1 MRIGFIFILFFIH
14 NTLFSQFKEEVRII
28 GLELLSEKEYK
39 LPEVRFNSMKK
50 EVSQIRT
57 ELMKIGY
64 MACSVDSILKVDS
77 IKLASIYFNLGRKY
91 VISEFSVDSLTNRAL
106 EEEGKSNLLGSKKHF
121 SGRSFKKI
129 VETVLT
135 YYENSGYPFV
145 AMNLLGANWNNDTLD
160 GQLTVT
166 LNEKI
171 KFGKIHSQGDLQIDE
186 KILALMIGFE
196 EGDSYSQAKL
206 DRIDSYLKGFSFI
219 RIVKPT
225 EYEIVNNRC
234 DVYLYLDGRNANFF
248 NAILGVLPNNTGE
261 IIITGDAKIKLVNA
275 LNNGEQF
282 QINWRKLL
290 PLTQNLNLSA
300 SVPYIFKMPIGVG
313 GNFDL
318 YKKDTS
324 YIDVV
329 SKLQVKYKVGQNLSF
344 AGFYRNRT
352 SSLLSTE
359 KYQYVTELPD
369 FADIRNN
376 EYGLSVEWQNLD
388 FLYNPSRGWL
398 TELEGSVGDK
408 KINKNASLNE
418 ELYEGLKLRSTQF
431 YLKGTV
437 ERYIKLYKKNVLRL
451 GMSGGWIVNQNL
463 FLNELFRLGGLNTLR
478 GFNEESL
485 FASAYSLGTIEY
497 RFLLEE
503 FSNLFVFGQAMYY
516 EQVIKSSYKNDI
528 PYSFGA
534 GINFQTK
541 PGIFSVS
548 YSLGSQ
554 QGNPILFR
562 SAKIHFGFVNYF

>member
-1 MRIGFIFILFFIH
+1 MRIGFIIILFFI
-14 NTLFSQFKEEVRII
+14 NNALFSQVIEEVTVL
-28 GLELLSEKEYK
+28 GLEEISGKEFKVPELKYGSLS
-39 LPEVRFNSMKK
+39 K
-50 EVSQIRT
+50 EVSRLRT
-57 ELMKIGY
+57 DLLKIGY
-64 MACSVDSILKVDS
+64 LACSVDSVTKVDS
-77 IKLASIYFNLGRKY
+77 IKKATIYFDLGNKY
-91 VISEFSVDSLTNRAL
+91 ILSGFTADSISMHAL
-106 EEEGKSNLLGSKKHF
+106 EEMGKTNLLNSKRNF
-121 SGRSFKKI
+121 SSRAFVRVI
-129 VETVLT
+129 ETILL
-135 YYENSGYPFV
+135 YYENNGYPFASV
-145 AMNLLGANWNNDTLD
+145 ELKGANWRNDTLK
-160 GQLTVT
+160 GILSV
-166 LNEKI
+166 NVREKI
-171 KFGKIHSQGDLQIDE
+171 QFGEIYSKGNLQLDKE
-186 KILALMIGFE
+186 ILGLMIGYE
-196 EGDSYSQAKL
+196 EGDSYSQEKL
-206 DRIDSYLKGFSFI
+206 DKIDSYLKGFPFI
-219 RIVKPT
+219 KIVKPT
-225 EYEIVNNRC
+225 EYEFVNNKC
-234 DVYLYLDGRNANFF
+234 DVYLYLDEKNANFF
-248 NAILGVLPNNTGE
+248 NAILGVLPNNNGD

-275 LNNGEQF
+275 LNYGEQF

-300 SVPYIFKMPIGVG
+300 SIPYIFKMPIGVG

-329 SKLQVKYKVGQNLSF
+329 SKLQVKYKLGQNLSF
-344 AGFYRNRT
+344 SGFYRNRT
-352 SSLLSTE
+352 SNLLSTE

-388 FLYNPSRGWL
+388 FLYNPSRGWY

-408 KINKNASLNE
+408 KINKNSALSE
-418 ELYEGLKLRSTQF
+418 ELYVGLKLRSTQF
-431 YLKGTV
+431 YLKGKID
-437 ERYIKLYKKNVLRL
+437 RYIKLYKKNVLLL
-451 GMSGGWIVNQNL
+451 GMSGGWIVNQNI
-463 FLNELFRLGGLNTLR
+463 FMNELFRLGGLNTIR

-516 EQVIKSSYKNDI
+516 DQMVKDSYEHDI

-541 PGIFSVS
+541 PGVFSVS